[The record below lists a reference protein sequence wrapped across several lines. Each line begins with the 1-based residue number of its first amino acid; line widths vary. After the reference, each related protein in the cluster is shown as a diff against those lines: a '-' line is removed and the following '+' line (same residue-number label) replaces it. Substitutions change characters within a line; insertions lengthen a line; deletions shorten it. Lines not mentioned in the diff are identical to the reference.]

1 VTAWPTGR
9 AANRGAS
16 LDVTRRAWG
25 PPRRAVGISL
35 EVGIRCRAEWTALH
49 AGDGWP
55 IPGVDP
61 RALGPDDYASPE
73 KRLFFMM
80 ACTPQLPSTTCVM
93 P

>member
-1 VTAWPTGR
+1 MRYRLEYALAWIFLKFI
-9 AANRGAS
+9 GA
-16 LDVTRRAWG
+16 L
-25 PPRRAVGISL
+25 PRPLARAVGISL
-35 EVGIRCRAEWTALH
+35 EVGIRCRAEGTALH